1 MMNFSLKK
9 VNFLLLLIFFIS
21 CTSGI
26 KDTDDPVLARV
37 YDEYLY
43 ESDLSELIPPHTPV
57 RDSIEIVRNL
67 IDNWIQQKLVLK
79 KAENNL
85 APEQMNFSKQL
96 EEYRKSL
103 VIFEYETKLIK
114 HKLDTVVTDSDI
126 ESYYNQYKSNFELKD
141 NIVKVQFVKIE
152 QNSSYRRIIK
162 SLLVSDKEEDRDALE
177 TYCREHASN
186 FFLDDESW
194 LLFDDILKEIPIRT
208 YNEEVYLQN
217 HRYIEIT
224 QAPFLYMVLFKDFK
238 IKESV
243 SPLSFEREDIRNII
257 INKRKREL
265 IKNMHKE
272 VMMNAVKGNDFEVY

>member
-1 MMNFSLKK
+1 MMILSLKK
-9 VNFLLLLIFFIS
+9 VYFILILIFLIS
-21 CTSGI
+21 CSSGI
-26 KDTDDPVLARV
+26 KNSDDRVLARV

-43 ESDLSELIPPHTPV
+43 ESELSGLIHPDTPV
-57 RDSIEIVRNL
+57 RDSIEIVKNVV
-67 IDNWIQQKLVLK
+67 DNWIQQQLILR

-85 APEQMNFSKQL
+85 SPEQMNFDEQL
-96 EEYRKSL
+96 KDYRRSL
-103 VIFEYETKLIK
+103 IIFKYETKLIK
-114 HKLDTVVTDSDI
+114 HKLDTVVTEENL

-162 SLLVSDKEEDRDALE
+162 RLFISDKEEDKETLE

-194 LLFDDILKEIPIRT
+194 LLFDDLLKEIPIKT

-224 QAPFLYMVLFKDFK
+224 QSPYIYMVLFKDFK

-243 SPLSFEREDIRNII
+243 SPLSFERENIRNVI
-257 INKRKREL
+257 INKRKLEL
-265 IKNMHKE
+265 IKNMQKD
-272 VMMNAVKGNDFEVY
+272 VMMTAIENNDFEVY